1 MEGYKS
7 KAGNG
12 LLEICMGKNYQDSM
26 VVYREYVQNACDAIY
41 EANKLGYYNSI
52 DEMSIAITIKP
63 HTREICFMD
72 RGVGVAKDDIGPR
85 LVDIGASLKNGID
98 QIGSY
103 GIGRLV
109 GANWCDKIIFETS
122 VKGENIK
129 SILTFDSVLAHELVK
144 DKTADCTDSLD
155 AVTSCIYEIEESDE
169 HYFRVTLVNAK
180 DSLYEDAE
188 RVKDYLSSMVP
199 VDYSYEFDDLIKP
212 YLNSRFPEYKELLQN
227 LIRCNITVNGEA
239 VEKPYSNVIYSE
251 NSVEPKKITPPSF
264 YKIEDSTYG
273 LLAWGWYAF
282 NEKIE
287 QMNNLPYRGIRLRK
301 HNMAIGG
308 YDYLD
313 AYFPRKVD
321 AGYFIGEIHIVHNEI
336 HPTGTREAVETSDSP
351 VAGVFLRKLEKVLKE
366 LKKDYENLS
375 RIGSSGYA
383 PIISSVIEEKT
394 IRKEAKSGSISE
406 DEASKKISN
415 AKSIIEKAI
424 KEYDKKNQALQKSQ
438 TTSPDVIDFLA
449 QRAEKKFAS
458 EVNKYNEKNP
468 EKRISVPTLK
478 SILESK
484 PNITT
489 GEDVTTT
496 NNFTSKNNIEVSKP
510 DPTKPEI
517 YKILGNT
524 EYKLMK
530 QIFKVLDGMKELP
543 PQTIE
548 EIKKKIGKKLLVK

>member
-41 EANKLGYYNSI
+41 EAKKRGYYNSP
-52 DEMSIAITIKP
+52 DEMSVAIMIKP
-63 HTREICFMD
+63 HIREICFMD
-72 RGVGVAKDDIGPR
+72 RGIGVAKDNIGPR

-122 VKGENIK
+122 VKGETVK
-129 SILTFDSVLAHELVK
+129 SILTFNSILAHELVK

-155 AVTSCIYEIEESDE
+155 AVTSCKYEEEENDE

-180 DSLYEDAE
+180 DSLYEDIK

-212 YLNSRFPEYKELLQN
+212 YLNKRYPDYEELLQN

-239 VEKPYSNVIYSE
+239 IEKPYSNVIYSE
-251 NSVEPKKITPPSF
+251 NSGEPKKITPPSF

-313 AYFPRKVD
+313 TYFPRKVD
-321 AGYFIGEIHIVHNEI
+321 ASYFIGEIHIVHKEI
-336 HPTGTREAVETSDSP
+336 HPTGTREAVETSESP
-351 VAGVFLRKLEKVLKE
+351 VARVFLLKLEKQFKGLKT
-366 LKKDYENLS
+366 DYENLS
-375 RIGSSGYA
+375 RRGSSGYA
-383 PIISSVIEEKT
+383 PIISSIIEEKA
-394 IRKEAKSGSISE
+394 IRKDVKSGSISE
-406 DEASKKISN
+406 EEASKKLSN
-415 AKSIIEKAI
+415 AKSAIEKAI
-424 KEYDKKNQALQKSQ
+424 KEFSKKDQALQKSQ
-438 TTSPDVIDFLA
+438 TTSPDVRAFLD
-449 QRAEKKFAS
+449 QQAEKKLALA
-458 EVNKYNEKNP
+458 VDKHNGQNP
-468 EKRISVPTLK
+468 DKKISVPTLQ
-478 SILESK
+478 SIVESQT
-484 PNITT
+484 ITT
-489 GEDVTTT
+489 SGEDAPSVSKS
-496 NNFTSKNNIEVSKP
+496 TSKNNSEASKP
-510 DPTKPEI
+510 DPTKPEV
-517 YKILGNT
+517 YKTLGDT